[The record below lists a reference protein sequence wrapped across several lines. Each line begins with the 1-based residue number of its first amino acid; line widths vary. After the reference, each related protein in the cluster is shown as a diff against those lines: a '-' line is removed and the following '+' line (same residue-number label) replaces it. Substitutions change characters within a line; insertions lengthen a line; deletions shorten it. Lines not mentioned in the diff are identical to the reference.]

1 MADTSKIC
9 ETAMERKIKT
19 VFFLDYP
26 AIRGVDCRFLK
37 NGNPGI
43 GGSPFALLALLYLL
57 QENYAAD
64 FDISLYTQESE
75 GISDAVKTVRIR
87 DFESALIRAEN
98 DKTDIFISQYNAENL
113 IMLQKYRHYRLK
125 HVIWAGNFIYRQE
138 LTFLAKISNI
148 ARIVCVGREQLDL
161 YRDHPAF
168 KKSTFIYN
176 GIFLHKEKLP
186 EYNQRPN
193 EVTYVGSLIP
203 CKGFHILAKAWKQII
218 AAVPDAKLNVIGKGN
233 LYDKIIKLG
242 SFGLASQDYEK
253 EFIPCLTDNNG
264 KLLPSVQFFGNLG
277 TEKKEILQKTKVG
290 VPNPSG
296 ISETFCISAIEMQA
310 EGCLIATKKCPAYLD
325 TVFRNGI
332 LIKRECD
339 LADAVVALLHKKDND
354 YEQMYSWLNGHFEY
368 YKIASEWKRL
378 LHDIFSDKP
387 VVHEKILKNPDFNAK
402 YLRELNRKIKEFL
415 PFGFQLLPTV
425 LFYTSLFSKIHQL
438 FSRKK

>member
-1 MADTSKIC
+1 
-9 ETAMERKIKT
+9 MERKIKI

-98 DKTDIFISQYNAENL
+98 DKTDIFISLYKSKDVPLLKKYN
-113 IMLQKYRHYRLK
+113 HYNLK
-125 HVIWAGNFIYRQE
+125 HIIWAANFISRQDFWRFVK
-138 LTFLAKISNI
+138 LQNV
-148 ARIVCVGREQLDL
+148 ARIVAVGREQQELC
-161 YRDHPAF
+161 RDHPAF

-193 EVTYVGSLIP
+193 EVTYLGSLIP

-218 AAVPDAKLNVIGKGN
+218 VAVPDAKLNVIGKGN
-233 LYDKIIKLG
+233 LYDKTIKLG
-242 SFGLASQDYEK
+242 DFGLASQNYEK
-253 EFIPCLTDNNG
+253 EFIPYLTDNNG

-277 TEKKEILQKTKVG
+277 AEKKEILQRTKVG

-310 EGCLIATKKCPAYLD
+310 AGCLIATKKWPAYLD

-332 LIKRECD
+332 LINKKSD
-339 LADAVVALLHKKDND
+339 LADAVITLLHREDND
-354 YEQMYSWLNGHFEY
+354 YEQMYSWLNRNFEY
-368 YKIASEWKRL
+368 NKIAFEWNRL
-378 LHDIFSDKP
+378 LHDVFDNKP
-387 VVHEKILKNPDFNAK
+387 AIHEEILKGSGFHTK
-402 YLRELNRKIKEFL
+402 YWQELNRKIRESV
-415 PFGFQLLPTV
+415 PFGYLLPTF
-425 LFYTSLFSKIHQL
+425 LFYRGIRNRITSFFSK
-438 FSRKK
+438 K